1 MNDISLNELDEV
13 VKWFA
18 QHITKNQIM
27 RGDDW
32 LNIIQK
38 TRAKIDPMGQWK
50 HPGQCTVIPTRN
62 GLITMKHVEFP
73 VLGIDNT
80 GHHIMMQPEQEY
92 QYPGKVIFEI
102 PHTAQWQ
109 TVIIQ
114 ILNAVRNGSKY
125 AE

>member
-1 MNDISLNELDEV
+1 MNDMSLDEIDDI
-13 VKWFA
+13 VKWFVR
-18 QHITKNQIM
+18 HITKDQIM
-27 RGDDW
+27 QGDDW

-50 HPGQCTVIPTRN
+50 HPGHCTVIPTGN
-62 GLITMKHVEFP
+62 GLITMKQVEFP

-125 AE
+125 I